1 MKRSEMMGGLC
12 SSIAGA
18 EVETPPSELDFAH
31 NSLVEQLFLREG
43 HSMRCGPRLPK
54 TLTKKPLSQLV
65 ETLLLDDSVNDC
77 NDDNAM
83 ARRVRRCVREFVR
96 ACLLEEVKRRAVS
109 KA

>member
-43 HSMRCGPRLPK
+43 DSMRCDPRLPK
-54 TLTKKPLSQLV
+54 TLTEKPLSQLV
-65 ETLLLDDSVNDC
+65 ETLLLHDSVNDC

-83 ARRVRRCVREFVR
+83 ARRVPR
-96 ACLLEEVKRRAVS
+96 
-109 KA
+109 